1 MTELAICV
9 PVRDMLHSK
18 FAFCLA
24 ELVARLVKDNVS
36 YQLFFQNGSVL
47 PEQRHLLA
55 KSALTANCEQIL
67 WLDSDMVFPSN
78 IYQLLSKHNKPV
90 VACYYSTRSEP
101 FRSVAFLDNRDMT
114 KTLTAT
120 SGLHSVNSVGMG
132 IMLTSTEVF
141 KNIVAPWFSFRYMS
155 SYDAYLGEDIVFCEL
170 LKEYDYDVFVDADAS
185 NYCAHLANLEIKI
198 GDIYNV

>member
-1 MTELAICV
+1 MTQLAICV

-18 FAFCLA
+18 FAFCLT

-55 KSALTANCEQIL
+55 KSALAANCEQIL
-67 WLDSDMVFPSN
+67 WLDSDMTFPSN
-78 IYQLLSKHNKPV
+78 IYQLLSKHNKTV

-120 SGLHSVNSVGMG
+120 TGVHSVNSVGMG
-132 IMLTSTEVF
+132 IMLTSAEVF
-141 KNIVAPWFSFRYMS
+141 KRIAAPWFSFRYMP
-155 SYDAYLGEDIVFCEL
+155 SYDTYLGEDIVFCEL
-170 LKEYDYDVFVDADAS
+170 LKEYDYDVFVDASAS
-185 NYCAHLANLEIKI
+185 NHCSHLANLEITI

>member
-36 YQLFFQNGSVL
+36 YQLFFQNCSVL

-55 KSALTANCEQIL
+55 KSALTANCEKIL
-67 WLDSDMVFPSN
+67 WLDS
-78 IYQLLSKHNKPV
+78 
-90 VACYYSTRSEP
+90 TRTEP

-114 KTLTAT
+114 KTLKEK

-141 KNIVAPWFSFRYMS
+141 KNIVAPWFSFKYMS

-170 LKEYDYDVFVDADAS
+170 LKEYDYDVFVDADTS

>member
-1 MTELAICV
+1 MIQLAICV

-18 FAFCLA
+18 FAFCLS
-24 ELVARLVKDNVS
+24 ELVTRLVKDNVS

-47 PEQRHLLA
+47 PEQRHLLV
-55 KSALTANCEQIL
+55 KSAIASNCKQIL

-78 IYQLLSKHNKPV
+78 IYQLLSKHNKDI

-114 KTLTAT
+114 KTLTAN

-132 IMLTSTEVF
+132 IMLTSIEVF
-141 KNIVAPWFSFRYMS
+141 KQTAAPWFGFKYMPA
-155 SYDAYLGEDIVFCEL
+155 YNAYLGEDIVFCEL
-170 LKEYDYDVFVDADAS
+170 LKEYNYDVFVDADTS
-185 NYCAHLANLEIKI
+185 NYCSHLANLEIKI
-198 GDIYNV
+198 GDICNV

>member
-1 MTELAICV
+1 MTQLAICV
-9 PVRDMLHSK
+9 PVRDLLHSK

-24 ELVARLVKDNVS
+24 ELVARLVKDNVT

-55 KSALTANCEQIL
+55 KSAMAANCEQVL

-78 IYQLLSKHNKPV
+78 IYQLLSKHNKDA

-114 KTLTAT
+114 KTLLAK
-120 SGLHSVNSVGMG
+120 SGLHVVNSVGMG
-132 IMLTSTEVF
+132 IMLTSIDIF
-141 KNIVAPWFSFRYMS
+141 KKIPPPWFSFRYLS
-155 SYDAYLGEDIVFCEL
+155 SYDSYLGEDIVFCEL

-185 NYCAHLANLEIKI
+185 NHCFHLASLEIKI
-198 GDIYNV
+198 SDICDV